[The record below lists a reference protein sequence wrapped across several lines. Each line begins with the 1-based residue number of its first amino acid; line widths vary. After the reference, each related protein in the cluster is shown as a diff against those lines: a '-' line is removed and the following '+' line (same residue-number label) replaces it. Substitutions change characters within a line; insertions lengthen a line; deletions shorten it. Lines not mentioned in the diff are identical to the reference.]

1 MCIGVYFKESVKT
14 SISTVYCPFMTIN
27 QKLFDLQSSL
37 WYQIKGNYKLYKN
50 ISIYIQ
56 IILNLVIDLDKL
68 IFLDILVKKLR
79 FP

>member
-1 MCIGVYFKESVKT
+1 MCVGIYFKESVKT

-37 WYQIKGNYKLYKN
+37 WYQIKGNYKLYSY

-56 IILNLVIDLDKL
+56 IILNLVINLNKL
-68 IFLDILVKKLR
+68 F
-79 FP
+79 F